1 MKAKPLYVRVRKNQW
16 GNLRGFRTCQPSQEL
31 GCDEHRA
38 TEWLMDQQDAGYLI
52 HRDSYITAAQVAELR
67 QRLG

>member
-1 MKAKPLYVRVRKNQW
+1 MGKPARVSARASHRR
-16 GNLRGFRTCQPSQEL
+16 NLDAMSI
-31 GCDEHRA
+31 DA